1 MVEETDNG
9 GEGGKRKQPLM
20 SQMVFVGV
28 ITGLGWL
35 LIASAVGSFFIGY
48 WLDKWLGTMPIF
60 TLSLSLLGTTAGSYK
75 VIVDIIRLSKRV

>member
-1 MVEETDNG
+1 MAGDTNSG
-9 GEGGKRKQPLM
+9 GERDKKNQPPM
-20 SQMVFVGV
+20 SSMVFVGV

-48 WLDKWLGTMPIF
+48 WLDKWLGTTPIF